1 MNLFLIALAFAGIM
15 EASFVALSASWFWLC
30 AFAAI
35 FLVGIS
41 FWRIFESMSLL
52 LIALSW
58 AMVSFYFLS
67 LSQSH
72 SFSQFVIAVSSIALY
87 GLARTF
93 SAKNPIFGVSLS
105 FLVFLGSIFSLLRI
119 QLLLN
124 VSLLEIVPLVF
135 ILTFFLFFISEKLM
149 LSTAELPL
157 KIRLSVFS
165 FGVAFFIS
173 ELYVVFSSFP
183 FTIFAIDFML
193 FIAYYTLWDMTMRY
207 FSRSFTK
214 RSLVG
219 NILWFVFSFILILL
233 SVLLFHPSLL

>member
-15 EASFVALSASWFWLC
+15 EASSVALSASWFWLG
-30 AFAAI
+30 AFVAV
-35 FLVGIS
+35 FFVGAS
-41 FWRIFESMSLL
+41 FWRIFASMSLS

-58 AMVSFYFLS
+58 AMASFYFLS
-67 LSQSH
+67 LSQSP
-72 SFSQFVIAVSSIALY
+72 SFSQFVIIVSSVALY

-93 SAKNPIFGVSLS
+93 SAKNPVFGVSLS
-105 FLVFLGSIFSLLRI
+105 FLIFLGSIFSLLRI
-119 QLLLN
+119 QLLLG

-135 ILTFFLFFISEKLM
+135 ISTFFLFFISEKLM

-165 FGVAFFIS
+165 FGAAIFIS
-173 ELYVVFSSFP
+173 ELYVVFSSLP

-207 FSRSFTK
+207 FSQSFTK
-214 RSLVG
+214 RSLIG
-219 NILWFVFSFILILL
+219 NITWFVFSFILILL
-233 SVLLFHPSLL
+233 SVLLFHPSL